1 MTKNV
6 LFVEWQIALQL
17 VRQGEMIDATMLPI
31 KDKVD
36 SDELGQNAVQNK
48 NSELVEGIDPEKE
61 SETSDEIH
69 KVQSSDQS
77 QCLEVV

>member
-1 MTKNV
+1 VTKNV